1 MTLSS
6 YRIAIIGAGP
16 GGLSAAARA
25 AEQGISHVLLEAE
38 AHISNTIFRYQKGKH
53 VMDEPR
59 ILPLRSP
66 VDFKAGK
73 REDVLSTWQQGIDGH
88 NVNIQHNAEV
98 VSIEG
103 AKGDFSIKL
112 KNGEFIKAENIV
124 LGIGVQGNPR
134 MLGVPGEEGVGENA
148 SIVQYTLDDPEE
160 YEDEH
165 IIVIGGGDAG
175 IENALALCGH
185 NTVYMVNRGL
195 EFERA
200 KEANNAAIL
209 AKIEKGEIECFYG
222 ANSVQIAAL
231 ADSSEHNAEL
241 VLDTPDGEARVP
253 CDRIIA
259 RLGAI
264 PPRPFIESCGIVF
277 PSKDREAIPE
287 LSDKYETNVPGIY
300 IIGALG
306 GYPLIKQCMNQGYEV
321 VEYIEGVELKSADEP
336 LLQAKFDKIKNKPS
350 VSQALKAIKKQ
361 VPLLSGLTTLQL
373 REIML
378 DSEICVPKVGEYI
391 FRKNDY
397 TDTFFSIVA
406 GSVYIEVDDDDPEKV
421 ISLNKG
427 QFFGEM
433 SLLSGRRRSASIR
446 VASDCILIETPRRLM
461 NKIIGSVDSVKR
473 TIDEAFIVRTLQ
485 TRFAPSTPTA
495 DLIKVAK
502 TAKMTAF
509 KAGEELFH
517 EGDTAESFHVIRKG
531 SVTISRQIS
540 GHEVVMS
547 YLPAGNYV
555 GEMGIMGKSRRSATV
570 KAATATET
578 IELSAQ
584 AFNYLIKQDDE
595 LKKKVEAEYKQR
607 VSKNLSLQQEGGR
620 GVISFLVSQGL
631 GEATD
636 VLLIDESLCVRCDNC
651 EKACAETHDGTSR
664 LDREAGPT
672 YASIHVPTSC
682 RHCEHP
688 HCMKDCP
695 PDAIK
700 RAPDGEV
707 FVGDNCIGCG
717 NCQRNCPYGVIQMA
731 VKPPKKPGLLAW
743 LLLGIGPGPGKAS
756 SIVKSH
762 DTDAIKKAVKC
773 DMCKDLKGG
782 AACVR
787 ACPTGAA
794 LRIKPD
800 QLPGYAGNS

>member
-1 MTLSS
+1 MASPA
-6 YRIAIIGAGP
+6 YRIAIIGSGP
-16 GGLSAAARA
+16 GGLSAASRA
-25 AEQGISHVLLEAE
+25 AEKGVSHVLLEAE
-38 AHISNTIFRYQKGKH
+38 PHISNTIYRYQKGKH
-53 VMDEPR
+53 VMSEPR
-59 ILPLRSP
+59 VLPLRSP
-66 VDFKAGK
+66 IPFDAGK
-73 REDVLSTWQQGIDGH
+73 REDVLSSWQQGLESH
-88 NVNIQHNAEV
+88 KVNIQHNAEV
-98 VSIEG
+98 TAIEG
-103 AKGDFSIKL
+103 SKGAFEIKL
-112 KNGEFIKAENIV
+112 HSGDTVRAETVV

-134 MLGVPGEEGVGENA
+134 MLGVPGEKSTEEKA

-185 NTVYMVNRGL
+185 NTVYMVNRGM

-200 KEANNAAIL
+200 KEANNSAML
-209 AKIEKGEIECFYG
+209 AKIKKGEIECFYG
-222 ANSVQIAAL
+222 ANSVQVDAL
-231 ADSSEHNAEL
+231 TDVDEQKAEL
-241 VLDTPDGEARVP
+241 VLDTPDGQARVP

-264 PPRPFIESCGIVF
+264 PPRPFIESCGIEF

-321 VEYIEGVELKSADEP
+321 VEYIEGVDLKPADEP
-336 LLQAKFDKIKNKPS
+336 LLQAKFDKIRNKPS

-373 REIML
+373 REMML
-378 DSEICVPKVGEYI
+378 DSDVCVPAEGEYI

-397 TDTFFSIVA
+397 TDTFFCIVS
-406 GSVYIEVDDDDPEKV
+406 GTVNIEIDDDDPEKV
-421 ISLNKG
+421 IALNQG

-446 VASDCILIETPRRLM
+446 ASSGCILIETPRRLM
-461 NKIIGSVDSVKR
+461 NKLIGSVDSVKR

-502 TAKMTAF
+502 TAKMIAF

-517 EGDTAESFHVIRKG
+517 EGDEAESFHVIRKG
-531 SVTISRQIS
+531 SVTISRQI
-540 GHEVVMS
+540 GEHEVVMS

-555 GEMGIMGKSRRSATV
+555 GEMGIMGQSRRTATV

-578 IELSAQ
+578 IELSAD
-584 AFNYLIKQDDE
+584 AFNYLIQQDAT

-607 VSKNLSLQQEGGR
+607 VSKNMTLQQGG
-620 GVISFLVSQGL
+620 GQGIISFLVSQGV

-707 FVGDNCIGCG
+707 YVGDNCIGCG

-731 VKPPKKPGLLAW
+731 VKPPKKPGLISW
-743 LLLGIGPGPGKAS
+743 LLFGVGPGPGRAS
-756 SIVKSH
+756 RVTGVH
-762 DTDAIKKAVKC
+762 DPDAIKKAVKC
-773 DMCKDLKGG
+773 DMCKDLAGG

>member
-1 MTLSS
+1 MTQEK
-6 YRIAIIGAGP
+6 YRIAIIGSGP

-25 AEQGISHVLLEAE
+25 AEKGVSHILLEAE
-38 AHISNTIFRYQKGKH
+38 SHLSNTIFRYQKGKH
-53 VMDEPR
+53 VMAEPR
-59 ILPLRSP
+59 VLPLRSP
-66 VDFKAGK
+66 IAFDAGK
-73 REDVLSTWQQGIDGH
+73 REEILSAWQQGVEEH
-88 NVNIQHNAEV
+88 RVNVRFDAEATG
-98 VSIEG
+98 IEG
-103 AKGDFSIKL
+103 EKGDFGIRL
-112 KNGEFIKAENIV
+112 KNGDSVFAETVV

-134 MLGVPGEEGVGENA
+134 KLGIPGEDELGL
-148 SIVQYTLDDPEE
+148 VQYTLDDPEE

-165 IIVIGGGDAG
+165 IIVVGGGDAG

-185 NTVYMVNRGL
+185 NTVYMVNRGT

-200 KEANNAAIL
+200 KEANSNAIL
-209 AKIEKGEIECFYG
+209 AKIEKGDIECFYG
-222 ANSVQIAAL
+222 ADSVSLALLPEGAAQK
-231 ADSSEHNAEL
+231 AEL
-241 VLDTPDGEARVP
+241 TLNTPDGEAKVP

-259 RLGAI
+259 RCGAI

-277 PSKDREAIPE
+277 PSEDREAIPE
-287 LSDKYETNVPGIY
+287 LSDQYETNVPGIY

-321 VEYIEGVELKSADEP
+321 VEYIEGVDLEPADEP
-336 LLQAKFDKIKNKPS
+336 LLQAKFDKMASKPK
-350 VSQALKAIKKQ
+350 VSDALKLIKER

-373 REIML
+373 REMLL
-378 DSEICVPKVGEYI
+378 DSDIRVPAQGEYI

-397 TDTFFSIVA
+397 TDTFYSIVE
-406 GSVYIEVDDDDPEKV
+406 GTVNIEVDDDDPSKV
-421 ISLNKG
+421 IPLEQG

-433 SLLSGRRRSASIR
+433 SLISGRRRSASIR
-446 VASDCILIETPRRLM
+446 AGDNCVLIETPRRLM
-461 NKIIGSVDSVKR
+461 NKLISSVDSVKR

-485 TRFAPSTPTA
+485 TRFAPTTPIK
-495 DLIKVAK
+495 DLVTVAK
-502 TAKMTAF
+502 TAKLVSF
-509 KAGEELFH
+509 NAGEEIFH
-517 EGDTAESFHVIRKG
+517 EGDEAESFHVIRKG
-531 SVTISRQIS
+531 SVTISRQI
-540 GHEVVMS
+540 GDDEVVLS

-555 GEMGIMGKSRRSATV
+555 GEMGLMGKSTRTATV
-570 KAATATET
+570 RAATMTET
-578 IELSAQ
+578 IELDAG
-584 AFNYLIKQDDE
+584 AFNYLIERDAQ
-595 LKKKVEAEYKQR
+595 LKKKVEDEYRQR
-607 VSKNLSLQQEGGR
+607 VSQNMMQQHDGG
-620 GVISFLVSQGL
+620 GLISFLVNQGV
-631 GEATD
+631 GAATD

-672 YASIHVPTSC
+672 YASIHIPTSC

-707 FVGDNCIGCG
+707 FVGENCIGCG

-743 LLLGIGPGPGKAS
+743 LLFGLGPGPGRAAKIRAA
-756 SIVKSH
+756 KK
-762 DTDAIKKAVKC
+762 TDAVKKAVKC
-773 DMCKDLKGG
+773 DMCKDLPGG

-800 QLPGYAGNS
+800 QLSRYAGKA

>member
-1 MTLSS
+1 MSGNHF
-6 YRIAIIGAGP
+6 RIAIIGSGP
-16 GGLSAAARA
+16 GGLSAATRA
-25 AEQGISHVLLEAE
+25 AEKGISHILLEAE
-38 AHISNTIFRYQKGKH
+38 PHISNTIFRYQKGKH
-53 VMDEPR
+53 VMAEPG

-66 VDFKAGK
+66 IEFVAGK
-73 REDVLSTWQQGIDGH
+73 REEVLASWQQGVEAH
-88 NVNIQHNAEV
+88 AVNLRHNAEV
-98 VSIEG
+98 IAINGSKGNFEISLKDGSSIQ
-103 AKGDFSIKL
+103 
-112 KNGEFIKAENIV
+112 AETVV

-134 MLGVPGEEGVGENA
+134 MLGIPGEDA
-148 SIVQYTLDDPEE
+148 SLVQYTLDDPEE

-165 IIVIGGGDAG
+165 IIVVGGGDAG

-185 NTVYMVNRGL
+185 NTVYMINRGM
-195 EFERA
+195 EFDRA
-200 KEANNAAIL
+200 KEANNDAIL

-222 ANSVQIAAL
+222 ADSVSLDRLEEGSAQK
-231 ADSSEHNAEL
+231 AEL
-241 VLDTPDGEARVP
+241 TLNTPDGEAKVP

-259 RLGAI
+259 RCGAI

-277 PSKDREAIPE
+277 PSEDREAIPE
-287 LSDKYETNVPGIY
+287 LTDQYETNVPGIY

-321 VEYIEGVELKSADEP
+321 VEYIEGVAVEPADEP
-336 LLQAKFDKIKNKPS
+336 LLQAKFDKIKNKPK
-350 VSQALKAIKKQ
+350 VSEALKAIKKQ

-373 REIML
+373 REMML
-378 DSEICVPKVGEYI
+378 DSEIRVPKKDEYI

-397 TDTFFSIVA
+397 TNSFYCIVA
-406 GSVYIEVDDDDPEKV
+406 GSVLVEVDEDDPEKV
-421 ISLNKG
+421 ISINQG

-433 SLLSGRRRSASIR
+433 SLLSGRRRSATIR
-446 VASDCILIETPRRLM
+446 AASGCILIETPRRLM
-461 NKIIGSVDSVKR
+461 NKLIGSVESVKR

-485 TRFAPSTPTA
+485 TRFAPTTPMD
-495 DLIKVAK
+495 DLVKVAK
-502 TAKMTAF
+502 TANLLSF

-517 EGDTAESFHVIRKG
+517 EGDEAESFHVIRKG
-531 SVTISRQIS
+531 SVTISRQI
-540 GHEVVMS
+540 GEHELIMS

-555 GEMGIMGKSRRSATV
+555 GEMGLMGKSSRSATV
-570 KAATATET
+570 RAATATET
-578 IELSAQ
+578 IELDVD
-584 AFNYLIKQDDE
+584 AFNYLLEHDDV
-595 LKKKVEAEYKQR
+595 LKKKVEDEYKQR
-607 VSKNLSLQQEGGR
+607 ISMNLVAQQQEGGSI
-620 GVISFLVSQGL
+620 ISFLVSQGV

-700 RAPDGEV
+700 RAADGEV

-731 VKPPKKPGLLAW
+731 VKPPKKPGLFAW
-743 LLLGIGPGPGKAS
+743 LMLGLGPGPGRAS
-756 SIVKSH
+756 NIAAAK
-762 DTDAIKKAVKC
+762 DPDAIKKAVKC
-773 DMCKDLKGG
+773 DMCKDLPGG

-800 QLPGYAGNS
+800 QLPGYAGNL

>member
-1 MTLSS
+1 MASPI
-6 YRIAIIGAGP
+6 YRIAIIGSGP
-16 GGLSAAARA
+16 GGLSAASRA
-25 AEQGISHVLLEAE
+25 AEKGVSHVLLEAE
-38 AHISNTIFRYQKGKH
+38 KHISNTIYRYQKGKH
-53 VMDEPR
+53 VMNEPR
-59 ILPLRSP
+59 VLPLRSP
-66 VDFKAGK
+66 ILFDAGK
-73 REDVLSTWQQGIDGH
+73 REDVLSIWQQGLDQH
-88 NVNIQHNAEV
+88 KVNIQHGAEV
-98 VSIEG
+98 VAIEG
-103 AKGDFSIKL
+103 SIGAFEIKL
-112 KNGEFIKAENIV
+112 SNDEIVRAETVI

-134 MLGVPGEEGVGENA
+134 MLGVPGEKGTEDKA

-185 NTVYMVNRGL
+185 NTVYMVNRGM

-200 KEANNAAIL
+200 KEANNSAML
-209 AKIEKGEIECFYG
+209 AKIKKGEIVCFYG
-222 ANSVQIAAL
+222 ANSVQIDAL
-231 ADSSEHNAEL
+231 NDMDEQKAIL
-241 VLDTPDGEARVP
+241 VLETPDGEARVP

-321 VEYIEGVELKSADEP
+321 VEYIDGVDLKPADEP

-373 REIML
+373 REMML
-378 DSEICVPKVGEYI
+378 DSEVCVPNEGEYI

-397 TDTFFSIVA
+397 TDTFFCIISGKVN
-406 GSVYIEVDDDDPEKV
+406 IEIDDDDPDKV
-421 ISLNKG
+421 IPLSQG

-446 VASDCILIETPRRLM
+446 AASGCILIETPRRLM
-461 NKIIGSVDSVKR
+461 NKLIGSVDSVKR

-485 TRFAPSTPTA
+485 TRFAPTTPVD
-495 DLIKVAK
+495 DLTKVAK
-502 TAKMTAF
+502 AAKMLAF

-517 EGDTAESFHVIRKG
+517 EGDTAKSFHVIRKG
-531 SVTISRQIS
+531 SVTISRQI
-540 GHEVVMS
+540 GEHEVVMS

-555 GEMGIMGKSRRSATV
+555 GEMGIMGQSRRTATV

-578 IELSAQ
+578 IELSAD
-584 AFNYLIKQDDE
+584 AFNYLIEQDAE
-595 LKKKVEAEYKQR
+595 LKKKIEAEYKQR
-607 VSKNLSLQQEGGR
+607 VSKNLNIQQEGGR
-620 GVISFLVSQGL
+620 GIISFLVSQGV

-731 VKPPKKPGLLAW
+731 VKPPKKPGLISW
-743 LLLGIGPGPGKAS
+743 LLFGFGPGPGRASQISKA
-756 SIVKSH
+756 H
-762 DTDAIKKAVKC
+762 DPDAIKKAVKC
-773 DMCKDLKGG
+773 DMCKDLAGG

-800 QLPGYAGNS
+800 QLPGYAGK

>member
-1 MTLSS
+1 MSSKS
-6 YRIAIIGAGP
+6 YRIAIIGSGP

-25 AEQGISHVLLEAE
+25 AELGVSHILLEAE
-38 AHISNTIFRYQKGKH
+38 AHISNTIYRYQKGKH

-59 ILPLRSP
+59 VLPLRSP
-66 VDFKAGK
+66 IEFGSGK
-73 REDVLSTWQQGIDGH
+73 REEVLAHWQQGIDGH
-88 NVNIQHNAEV
+88 GVNLKCNSEVTAISGTAGAFEISLKQGEKIHAER
-98 VSIEG
+98 
-103 AKGDFSIKL
+103 
-112 KNGEFIKAENIV
+112 IV
-124 LGIGVQGNPR
+124 LGVGVQGNPR
-134 MLGVPGEEGVGENA
+134 MLGIPGEA
-148 SIVQYTLDDPEE
+148 APLVQYTLDDPDE

-185 NTVYMVNRGL
+185 NTVYMINRDT
-195 EFERA
+195 EFTRA

-209 AKIEKGEIECFYG
+209 DKIEKGDIECFYK
-222 ANSVQIAAL
+222 ANSVRIEAL
-231 ADSSEHNAEL
+231 PEGSPQKAML
-241 VLDTPDGEARVP
+241 VLDTPDGEAAVP
-253 CDRIIA
+253 FDRIIA

-264 PPRPFIESCGIVF
+264 PPRKFIESCGIKF
-277 PSKDREAIPE
+277 PSDDMGAVPE
-287 LSDKYETNVPGIY
+287 LSDQYETNVKGIY

-321 VEYIEGVELKSADEP
+321 VEYIEGNNVEPADEP
-336 LLQAKFDKIKNKPS
+336 LLKAKFEGIPGKPS
-350 VSQALKAIKKQ
+350 VNKALRSIQKI
-361 VPLLSGLTTLQL
+361 VPLLSGLTVLQL
-373 REIML
+373 REFFL
-378 DSEICVPKVGEYI
+378 DSDIRMPAAGEYI

-397 TDTFFSIVA
+397 TNTFFCIVT
-406 GSVYIEVDDDDPEKV
+406 GEVLIEIDENDPDKTV
-421 ISLNKG
+421 SLISG

-433 SLLSGRRRSASIR
+433 SLLSGRRRSATIR
-446 VASDCILIETPRRLM
+446 AGEKCILIETPRRLM
-461 NKIIGSVDSVKR
+461 NKIINSVESVKR

-485 TRFAPSTPTA
+485 TRFANTTPTKS
-495 DLIKVAK
+495 LLEVAH
-502 TAKMTAF
+502 
-509 KAGEELFH
+509 KARLRTYRAGDVLFN
-517 EGDTAESFHVIRKG
+517 EGDEANSFHVIRRG
-531 SVTISRQIS
+531 SVTISRQL
-540 GHEVVMS
+540 GEHEVVMS

-555 GEMGIMGKSRRSATV
+555 GEMGIMGKSRRTATV
-570 KAATATET
+570 RAATATET
-578 IELSAQ
+578 IELGAQ
-584 AFNYLIKQDDE
+584 EFRYLLEQDDE
-595 LKKKVEAEYKQR
+595 LRRTVEKEYKQR
-607 VSKNLSLQQEGGR
+607 VSRNLQMQQTGGNSI
-620 GVISFLVSQGL
+620 ISFLVSQGV

-707 FVGDNCIGCG
+707 YVADNCIGCG

-731 VKPPKKPGLLAW
+731 VKPPKKPGLFAW
-743 LLLGIGPGPGKAS
+743 LLFGAGPGPGQVPKDYG
-756 SIVKSH
+756 KK
-762 DTDAIKKAVKC
+762 DKEAIKKAVKC
-773 DMCKDLKGG
+773 DMCKDLSGG

-794 LRIKPD
+794 IRIKPD
-800 QLPGYAGNS
+800 QLADYAGQA

>member
-1 MTLSS
+1 MSDKR
-6 YRIAIIGAGP
+6 YRIAIIGSGP
-16 GGLSAAARA
+16 GGLSAATRA
-25 AEQGISHVLLEAE
+25 AEKGISHVLLEAE
-38 AHISNTIFRYQKGKH
+38 SHISNTIFRYQKGKH
-53 VMDEPR
+53 VMAEPR

-66 VDFKAGK
+66 IAFDAGK
-73 REDVLSTWQQGIDGH
+73 REEVLEVWQQGVEQH
-88 NVNIQHNAEV
+88 KVNLQSNAEV
-98 VSIEG
+98 VAITGEKGAFEIE
-103 AKGDFSIKL
+103 L
-112 KNGEFIKAENIV
+112 KNGGKVQAEHVV

-134 MLGVPGEEGVGENA
+134 MLGVPGEDETIA
-148 SIVQYTLDDPEE
+148 QYTLDDPDE

-165 IIVIGGGDAG
+165 IIVVGGGDAG
-175 IENALALCGH
+175 IENALALCAS
-185 NTVYMVNRGL
+185 NTVYMINRGM
-195 EFERA
+195 EFPHA
-200 KEANNAAIL
+200 KEANNAAIM
-209 AKIEKGEIECFYG
+209 AKIEKGEIECFFG
-222 ANSVQIAAL
+222 ADSVSIDKL
-231 ADSSEHNAEL
+231 ADDAAQKAEL
-241 VLDTPDGEARVP
+241 VLNTPEGEARVP
-253 CDRIIA
+253 CDRIIV
-259 RLGAI
+259 RCGAI

-277 PSKDREAIPE
+277 PSEDRAAVPE
-287 LSDKYETNVPGIY
+287 LSEQYETNVPGIY

-321 VEYIEGVELKSADEP
+321 IEYIDGVAVEPADEP

-350 VSQALKAIKKQ
+350 VSQGLKAIKKQ
-361 VPLLSGLTTLQL
+361 VPLFSGLTTLQL
-373 REIML
+373 RETML
-378 DSEICVPKVGEYI
+378 ESDIQVPTTGEYI

-397 TDTFFSIVA
+397 TNSFYSIVA
-406 GSVYIEVDDDDPEKV
+406 GSVYIEIDDDDPEKV
-421 ISLNKG
+421 IELQQG

-433 SLLSGRRRSASIR
+433 SLLSGRRRSATIR
-446 VASDCILIETPRRLM
+446 AASNCILIETPRRLM
-461 NKIIGSVDSVKR
+461 NKLIESVESVKR

-485 TRFAPSTPTA
+485 TRFAQNTPTE
-495 DLIKVAK
+495 DLMKVAK
-502 TAKMTAF
+502 TAKLISY

-517 EGDTAESFHVIRKG
+517 EGDEAESFHVIRKG
-531 SVTISRQIS
+531 SVTISRQI
-540 GHEVVMS
+540 GEHEVVMS

-555 GEMGIMGKSRRSATV
+555 GEMGLMGKSRRSATV
-570 KAATATET
+570 RAATSTET
-578 IELSAQ
+578 IELDAD
-584 AFNYLIKQDDE
+584 AFNFLLEHDPV
-595 LKKKVEAEYKQR
+595 LKGKVETEYKQR
-607 VSKNLSLQQEGGR
+607 LSKNMMMQQQGG
-620 GVISFLVSQGL
+620 GGIISFLVSQGV

-731 VKPPKKPGLLAW
+731 VKPPKKPGLIAW
-743 LLLGIGPGPGKAS
+743 LLFGVGPGPGRAS
-756 SIVKSH
+756 RIDVAK
-762 DTDAIKKAVKC
+762 DPDAIKKAVKC
-773 DMCKDLKGG
+773 DMCKDLPGG

-800 QLPGYAGNS
+800 QLPGYAGKV